1 MLMRRRLNAMPHV
14 GMTFV
19 EVVIGLAVFGVLAAI
34 VVPEVSGYLA
44 NRRAVDTAK
53 IFMSLHYSLNNNN
66 TPLGGTG
73 FINTAREAGKD
84 PAGRYP
90 ATLTQ
95 LVKPIATTDVDCSG
109 ATYSANK
116 VSGWLLGGPF
126 TGLLVTSTV
135 GVTTPMGVIQDGVFT
150 GTGNTAGL
158 IELRMDSVTTQDA
171 DNLDF
176 QIDRV
181 YDANAGQLRYTL
193 SAAGGARPDLHLVK
207 YLLPTW
213 VGC

>member
-1 MLMRRRLNAMPHV
+1 
-14 GMTFV
+14 MTFV
-19 EVVIGLAVFGVLAAI
+19 EVVVGLAVVGVLAAV

-44 NRRAVDTAK
+44 NRRAVNTAI
-53 IFMSLHYSLNNNN
+53 IFTSLHYSLNNNN

-73 FINTAREAGKD
+73 FVNTAREAGKD

-95 LVKPIATTDVDCSG
+95 LVKPITNTDADCSG
-109 ATYSANK
+109 ATYSGNK
-116 VSGWLLGGPF
+116 VNGWLLGGPF
-126 TGLLVTSTV
+126 TGLLVTSAI
-135 GVTTPMGVIQDGVFT
+135 GVTTPMGVIRDGVFV
-150 GTGNTAGL
+150 GTGNTVGL

-171 DNLDF
+171 ENLDF
-176 QIDRV
+176 QIDRAF
-181 YDANAGQLRYTL
+181 DADAGQLRYTL
-193 SAAGGARPDLHLVK
+193 SAAGAGRPDLHLVK